1 MNADD
6 GHDPEQRQ
14 EEPIRLFA
22 SQEEQV
28 AADFI
33 PKLRRRI
40 HRRAASSQFVAF
52 CWELPQIVL
61 FEMVHLAVEVAAAV
75 GGRKEIER

>member
-1 MNADD
+1 MSLDD
-6 GHDPEQRQ
+6 AGTPSSEQDEPIGVLAEQ
-14 EEPIRLFA
+14 EEHI
-22 SQEEQV
+22 S
-28 AADFI
+28 ADFV

-40 HRRAASSQFVAF
+40 HRRAVSSQVVAF

-75 GGRKEIER
+75 GGKKEIEP

>member
-1 MNADD
+1 MKAND
-6 GHDPEQRQ
+6 GNGAASEPD
-14 EEPIRLFA
+14 EPIRLLA
-22 SQEEQV
+22 QQEEQ
-28 AADFI
+28 AAPDFI

-75 GGRKEIER
+75 GGKKEIEP

>member
-1 MNADD
+1 MNSD
-6 GHDPEQRQ
+6 GGNGSTREQ
-14 EEPIRLFA
+14 EDPIRLLAGQEDQA
-22 SQEEQV
+22 S
-28 AADFI
+28 ADFI

-40 HRRAASSQFVAF
+40 HRRATSSQVVAF

-75 GGRKEIER
+75 GGKKEIER

>member
-1 MNADD
+1 MNAD
-6 GHDPEQRQ
+6 GGNGPAPEQ
-14 EEPIRLFA
+14 EEPIRLLA
-22 SQEEQV
+22 RQEEQA

-61 FEMVHLAVEVAAAV
+61 LEMVHLAVEVAAAV
-75 GGRKEIER
+75 GGKKEIKP